1 MTKENDRL
9 SPEWAA
15 RLAMA
20 LEPIQPAPERATEMR
35 TRILKQAHAS
45 TLPDPHLTVRQD
57 ERRWHNVAP
66 GIDMQFLRR
75 ATDTASYLLRL
86 APGVSVPAHEHPTE
100 EECLVLEG
108 DVWVGNTHAFAG
120 DYHLGRQGIPHG
132 VIHTDSG
139 CLLFLSGP
147 KPEAAAHYA

>member
-1 MTKENDRL
+1 MTKENGRL

-20 LEPIQPAPERATEMR
+20 LQPVQPTPERAAEMR

-45 TLPDPHLTVRQD
+45 TLPDPHLTVRPD
-57 ERRWHNVAP
+57 ERLWHNVAP
-66 GIDMQFLRR
+66 GIDMKFLRR

-86 APGVSVPAHEHPTE
+86 APGVSVPAHDHSTD

-108 DVWVGNTHAFAG
+108 DVWLGNTHAFAG

-132 VIHTDSG
+132 VIHTESG

>member
-9 SPEWAA
+9 PPEWAA

-20 LEPIQPAPERATEMR
+20 LEPVQPTAERAARLR
-35 TRILKQAHAS
+35 TRILEQAHAS
-45 TLPDPHLTVRQD
+45 TLPDPHLTVRAQ
-57 ERRWHNVAP
+57 EHRWHNVAP
-66 GIDMQFLRR
+66 GIDMKLLRR

-86 APGVSVPAHEHPTE
+86 APGMSVPGHDHPVD

-108 DVWVGNTHAFAG
+108 DVWLGNTHAFAG
-120 DYHLGRQGIPHG
+120 DYHLARRGIPHG
-132 VIHTDSG
+132 VIHTETG

-147 KPEAAAHYA
+147 KPEAASHYA